1 MDHAAYCTLT
11 RDEIDRYADTIDGAD
26 LSAPVPTCPGW
37 TVLALTKHLGVVHR
51 WAAQMLR
58 DGATERLDFR
68 DVDRDLPADPSG
80 YAAWLRDGGGTLV
93 DMLAQREADA
103 AVWTWGPAHNAGW
116 WARRMVHETLIH
128 RADAAEALGGEFTTT
143 AELAVDGIDEFLAN
157 LPSAAA
163 SFAPNVLELTGQGE
177 SLHFHATDAP
187 GEWMVTLTADGFMWG
202 HGHGKGDV
210 AVRGPAA
217 DLLLMAYGRT
227 PADHGRL
234 QRFGDTGL
242 LDRWLAYSAI

>member
-1 MDHAAYCTLT
+1 MDHAAYCRTT
-11 RDEIDRYADTIDGAD
+11 RDEIDRFAAAIEGAD
-26 LSAPVPTCPGW
+26 LSTPVPTCPGW

-51 WAAQMLR
+51 WATQMLR
-58 DGATERLDFR
+58 DNATVRLDFR
-68 DVDRDLPADPSG
+68 DVDRNLPAESSG
-80 YAAWLRDGGGTLV
+80 YAAWLRDGGTALV
-93 DMLAQREADA
+93 ELLAERGADA
-103 AVWTWGPAHNAGW
+103 PVWTWGPGHTAGW
-116 WARRMVHETLIH
+116 WARRVAHETLVH
-128 RADAAEALGGEFTTT
+128 RADAAQALGTAFTTT
-143 AELAVDGIDEFLAN
+143 PELAVDGMDEFLVN
-157 LPSAAA
+157 LASAGA

-187 GEWMVTLTADGFMWG
+187 GEWMISLTPDGFQWG

-227 PADHGRL
+227 PPDHENL

-242 LDRWLAYSAI
+242 LERWLARSAI

>member
-11 RDEIDRYADTIDGAD
+11 RDEIDRYAATIDGAD
-26 LSAPVPTCPGW
+26 LSTPVPTCPGW

-51 WAAQMLR
+51 WAMQMLR
-58 DGATERLDFR
+58 DNATDRLDFH
-68 DVDRDLPADPSG
+68 DVERNLPDDSSG
-80 YAAWLRDGGGTLV
+80 YAAWIRDGGKALV
-93 DMLAQREADA
+93 DLLIERGPEA
-103 AVWTWGPAHNAGW
+103 AVWTWGPGHNAGW
-116 WARRMVHETLIH
+116 WARRMALETLVH
-128 RADAAEALGGEFTTT
+128 RADAAEALGAEFATT
-143 AELAVDGIDEFLAN
+143 AELAVDGVDEFLEN

-163 SFAPNVLELTGQGE
+163 SFAPNVLELTGRGE

-187 GEWMVTLTADGFMWG
+187 GEWMITLTAEGFMWG

-227 PADHGRL
+227 PADHEHL

-242 LDRWLAYSAI
+242 LDRWLAHSAI